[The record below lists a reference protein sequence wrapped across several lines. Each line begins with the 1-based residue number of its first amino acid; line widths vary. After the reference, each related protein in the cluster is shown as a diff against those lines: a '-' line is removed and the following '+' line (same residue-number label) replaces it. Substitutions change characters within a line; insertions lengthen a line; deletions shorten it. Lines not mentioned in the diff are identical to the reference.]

1 MSTLRRRARCLTIAA
16 LLAGAGAAAR
26 AQEVPLPAL
35 AVADSAARDTSDGDA
50 VARLFGEPEGVPD
63 ADAALLGSAALDAGE
78 LEIERLRFLAW
89 LGDSAAAL
97 DARGK
102 ERAAE
107 HLHYLITSAAR
118 VRVEAGEPGWPA
130 ADDADLAA
138 LFAWRARLGAFGA
151 GLAARALG
159 AERDAP
165 EAAPVPVLLPAPP
178 LHLSLDEGE
187 WVVRST
193 GAGWSLR
200 APWYLGVEH
209 ASTARASNG
218 TTTEKLVLATPFGE
232 HADGSG
238 ESRGTILVVAART
251 RDREAFQEFWVRSL
265 GAADSTRVAEAPLA
279 GARAFVVHD
288 PRWRLVTEVV
298 ALDLPGGAMVI
309 AFAAVEGAY
318 ESQRP
323 AFAALLRA
331 LAKGR

>member
-1 MSTLRRRARCLTIAA
+1 VSPFRRRARCLTIAA
-16 LLAGAGAAAR
+16 LLPGAAAALR

-35 AVADSAARDTSDGDA
+35 AVADSAVRDTGGASEM
-50 VARLFGEPEGVPD
+50 ARLFGEAEGAPD
-63 ADAALLGSAALDAGE
+63 ADAALLGSATLDAGE

-89 LGDSAAAL
+89 LGDSAASL

-107 HLHYLITSAAR
+107 HLHYLIASAAR
-118 VRVEAGEPGWPA
+118 MRVEAGEPAWPA

-165 EAAPVPVLLPAPP
+165 DAAPVPVLLPAPP
-178 LHLSLDEGE
+178 LHLSLEEGE

-200 APWYLGVEH
+200 APWYLAVEH
-209 ASTARASNG
+209 ASTSRASNG

-251 RDREAFQEFWVRSL
+251 RDREAFEEFWVRSL
-265 GAADSTRVAEAPLA
+265 GAADSTRVAEAPLS
-279 GARAFVVHD
+279 GARAFVVRD
-288 PRWRLVTEVV
+288 PRWHLVTEVV
-298 ALDLPGGAMVI
+298 ALDLPGGAMVL

-331 LAKGR
+331 LRKGR